1 MIQKNREKITGSTK
15 QSRKKRRVQFN
26 KILSL
31 SVFSFVLIAALSI
44 GCFGTWSQARDMD
57 KPQIYKYY
65 TNIEIQ
71 YGETLWDIAS
81 RYCGDSYLNYDAYI
95 NEVMIINRMA
105 EPKLT
110 AGSYLIVPYFS
121 TEFMQ

>member
-57 KPQIYKYY
+57 KPQSYKYY
-65 TNIEIQ
+65 TNIEVQ